1 MSVDKLP
8 FNIDLLSS
16 VNFTRSLPEIRS
28 LDIYERQDHLNFHP
42 EGLYSTDIFGRMGD
56 VRRDNQFAFI
66 DMKVAV
72 LHPVIFKTLT
82 TMRALYKNILSGKTY
97 AIWNEKINDFEASN
111 AQDGKTGYA
120 FFMSHFKAL
129 SLKRNRSKKR
139 DLKIDLIEKYK
150 DTATVKHLIVI
161 PAGLRDLE
169 NTDSGRVKEDEI
181 NDLYR
186 RALSIAKTIS
196 VTQGNLE
203 GELFNSVRWSMQL
216 AFNQIYETL
225 RTMIEGKRGFIQS
238 KWGRRKIFNG
248 TRNVISAMTT
258 SAVSSGDPKMPDV
271 HDTMVGLYQTLKG
284 CLPLSIFCIRQGL
297 IGEVFSQSDAGVR
310 LIDPKTLK
318 LVTVDV
324 DPATV
329 DKMSSAEGIEQLIN
343 QFQDRHF
350 RNRHASIND
359 HYLGLIY
366 DNGVEVR
373 IFNDINQMPDD
384 RDLSHV
390 RPVTWAELFYL
401 SCYERFNA
409 VKCVV
414 TRYPVTG
421 IGSTYYSRVYLR
433 TTTTGLV
440 RLVLNDVWERDE
452 ERLLAKEMP
461 NTDHAD
467 SYMDSAMV
475 HGSRLIGLGGDYDGD
490 MISVNYLYDKKSKD
504 EVERY
509 LNSKDAYLDPRGGLQ
524 QASTDLI
531 DWALYNL
538 TRA

>member
-16 VNFTRSLPEIRS
+16 VSFTRSLPEIRS

-42 EGLYSTDIFGRMGD
+42 EGLYSTEIFGRMGEAA
-56 VRRDNQFAFI
+56 RDNQFAFI
-66 DMKVAV
+66 DMKVPV

-97 AIWNEKINDFEASN
+97 AVFNEKTSDFEASN

-120 FFMSHFKAL
+120 FFMSHFKSLA
-129 SLKRNRSKKR
+129 LKRNRSKKR
-139 DLKIDLIEKYK
+139 DLKIDLIEKYQDK
-150 DTATVKHLIVI
+150 ATVKHLIVI

-169 NTDSGRVKEDEI
+169 NSDGGRVKEDEI

-186 RALSIAKTIS
+186 RVLSIAKTIS

-203 GELFNSVRWSMQL
+203 GELFNSVRWSMQV

-258 SAVSSGDPKMPDV
+258 SAVSSDDPKMPDV
-271 HDTMVGLYQTLKG
+271 HDTMVGLFQTLKG
-284 CLPLSIFCIRQGL
+284 CLPLSMYCIRQGL
-297 IGEVFSQSDAGVR
+297 IGQVFSQSDSGVR

-324 DPATV
+324 KPATI
-329 DKMSSAEGIEQLIN
+329 DKMVSSEGLEQLIN
-343 QFQDRHF
+343 QFQDRFF
-350 RNRHASIND
+350 RNRYASIDD
-359 HYLGLIY
+359 HYIGLIY
-366 DNGVEVR
+366 DNGTEVKV
-373 IFNDINQMPDD
+373 FNDITQLPDD
-384 RDLSHV
+384 RKIEDV
-390 RPVTWAELFYL
+390 RPITWAELLYL
-401 SCYERFNA
+401 NCYERFDK

-440 RLVLNDVWERDE
+440 RHVLNDVWERDE
-452 ERLLAKEMP
+452 DKLLAKEMP
-461 NTDHAD
+461 NTDHSD

-475 HGSRLIGLGGDYDGD
+475 HGSRLAGLGGD
-490 MISVNYLYDKKSKD
+490 
-504 EVERY
+504 
-509 LNSKDAYLDPRGGLQ
+509 
-524 QASTDLI
+524 
-531 DWALYNL
+531 
-538 TRA
+538 

>member
-1 MSVDKLP
+1 VSVDKLP

-16 VNFTRSLPEIRS
+16 VSFTRSLPEIRS

-42 EGLYSTDIFGRMGD
+42 EGLYSTEIFGRMGEPA
-56 VRRDNQFAFI
+56 RDNQFAFI
-66 DMKVAV
+66 DMKVPV

-97 AIWNEKINDFEASN
+97 AVFNEKTSDFEASN

-120 FFMSHFKAL
+120 FFMSHFKSLA
-129 SLKRNRSKKR
+129 LKRNRSKKR
-139 DLKIDLIEKYK
+139 DLKIDLIEKYQDK
-150 DTATVKHLIVI
+150 ATVKHLIVI

-169 NTDSGRVKEDEI
+169 NSDGGRVKEDEI

-186 RALSIAKTIS
+186 RVLSIAKTIS

-203 GELFNSVRWSMQL
+203 GELFNSVRWSMQV

-258 SAVSSGDPKMPDV
+258 SAVSSDDPKMPDV
-271 HDTMVGLYQTLKG
+271 HDTMVGLFQTLKG
-284 CLPLSIFCIRQGL
+284 CLPLSMYCIRQGL
-297 IGEVFSQSDAGVR
+297 IGQVFSQSDSGVR

-324 DPATV
+324 KPATI
-329 DKMSSAEGIEQLIN
+329 DKMVSSEGLEQLIN
-343 QFQDRHF
+343 QFQDRFF
-350 RNRHASIND
+350 RNRYASIDD
-359 HYLGLIY
+359 HYIGLIY
-366 DNGVEVR
+366 DNGTEVK
-373 IFNDINQMPDD
+373 IFNDITQLPDD
-384 RDLSHV
+384 RKIEDV
-390 RPVTWAELFYL
+390 RPITWAELLYL
-401 SCYERFNA
+401 NCYERFDK

-440 RLVLNDVWERDE
+440 RYVLNDVWERDE
-452 ERLLAKEMP
+452 DKLLAKEMP
-461 NTDHAD
+461 NTDHSD

-475 HGSRLIGLGGDYDGD
+475 HGSRLAGLGGDYDGD
-490 MISVNYLYDKKSKD
+490 MISVNYLYSKAVD
-504 EVERY
+504 DVERY

-531 DWALYNL
+531 DWALFNL